1 MKSFFAALFATTA
14 ICLLTACASPGG
26 SSGSS
31 ADGSESAG
39 NSGVTVFGTLDAGV
53 STYKNR

>member
-14 ICLLTACASPGG
+14 ICLLTACAGTGGG
-26 SSGSS
+26 SG
-31 ADGSESAG
+31 ADGSASAG
-39 NSGVTVFGTLDAGV
+39 SSGVTVFGTLDAGV